1 LKFDIT
7 NMSANNRE
15 SEIISL
21 CNDMVED
28 LAHVE
33 PEIVEDESDVDLSMN
48 DLNKPSAYNGPL
60 EPSLGM
66 EFDDVED
73 SCTCYN
79 AYARMRCKA
88 MMGLRKIEE
97 TWIVSKFETSQTH
110 ELLTPKS
117 TSLLRG
123 HRVISR
129 AQKNLIDTLNKSG
142 VPPRKIMLV
151 LSKESEGDYNVGCIS
166 VDVQNCLG
174 NKRRNLLEEGDAQ
187 RMYKYFIES
196 RCKTPGFVYV
206 IQVDENGRMGNCFRV
221 DARSRLTV

>member
-1 LKFDIT
+1 
-7 NMSANNRE
+7 MSANNRE
-15 SEIISL
+15 PEIISL
-21 CNDMVED
+21 CDDMVED

-33 PEIVEDESDVDLSMN
+33 PEIVEDEKDVQLDLSMN

-73 SCTCYN
+73 ARTCFN
-79 AYARMRCKA
+79 AYARMGCKA
-88 MMGLRKIEE
+88 MMGLRKVEE
-97 TWIVSKFETSQTH
+97 TWIVSKFETSQNH

-129 AQKNLIDTLNKSG
+129 AQKNLIDTLNESG
-142 VPPRKIMLV
+142 VPPRKIMSV
-151 LSKESEGDYNVGCIS
+151 LSKESGGDYNVGCIS
-166 VDVQNCLG
+166 VDVQNYLG
-174 NKRRNLLEEGDAQ
+174 NKRRKLLEEGDAQ

-196 RCKTPGFVYV
+196 QCKNPGFE
-206 IQVDENGRMGNCFRV
+206 IGRAHV
-221 DARSRLTV
+221 